1 MQSELKILMADDHK
15 MLRKGIKI
23 MLEFGPFKN
32 TKFIEVDNGIDALS
46 ILSQQRFDVVLLDL
60 NMPKMDGM
68 TLLRKLKAE
77 KIDAHVLVL
86 SSHCENNMIR
96 QTLDNGALGYL
107 LKDSGPEELF
117 KAIDTVR
124 KGQKYY
130 SNEVTQLILGAREKK
145 QDNGIYDEVL
155 TVREIQILKLI
166 VKDMSN
172 EQIADT
178 LSISKRTVEGHRRN
192 IRTKLKIKT
201 TTGLLKFG
209 LENGFLQS

>member
-1 MQSELKILMADDHK
+1 MQGELKILMADDHK

-145 QDNGIYDEVL
+145 QDNSIYDEVL
-155 TVREIQILKLI
+155 SVREIQILKLI

-178 LSISKRTVEGHRRN
+178 LNISKRTVEGHRRN

-209 LENGFLQS
+209 LENGFL

>member
-1 MQSELKILMADDHK
+1 MQSELKILMAENHK
-15 MLRKGIKI
+15 MFRKGIKL
-23 MLEFGPFKN
+23 MLEFSQFKN
-32 TKFIEVDNGIDALS
+32 TKVIEVDNGIDALAA
-46 ILSQQRFDVVLLDL
+46 LKQQRFDVTLLDL

-77 KIDAHVLVL
+77 NIDANVLVL

-145 QDNGIYDEVL
+145 QDNSIYDEVL
-155 TVREIQILKLI
+155 SVREIQILKLI

-178 LSISKRTVEGHRRN
+178 LNISKRTVEGHRRN

-209 LENGFLQS
+209 LENGFL

>member
-1 MQSELKILMADDHK
+1 MAALK
-15 MLRKGIKI
+15 
-23 MLEFGPFKN
+23 
-32 TKFIEVDNGIDALS
+32 
-46 ILSQQRFDVVLLDL
+46 QQRFDVTLLDL

-77 KIDAHVLVL
+77 NIEANVLVL

-96 QTLDNGALGYL
+96 ETLDNGALGYL

-178 LSISKRTVEGHRRN
+178 LNISKRTVEGHRRN

-209 LENGFLQS
+209 LENGFL

>member
-155 TVREIQILKLI
+155 TVREIQILI

-172 EQIADT
+172 EEIADT

-209 LENGFLQS
+209 LENGFL

>member
-1 MQSELKILMADDHK
+1 MQSELKILMAENHK
-15 MLRKGIKI
+15 MFRKGIKL
-23 MLEFGPFKN
+23 MLEFSQFKN
-32 TKFIEVDNGIDALS
+32 TKVIEVDNGIDALAA
-46 ILSQQRFDVVLLDL
+46 LKQQRFDVTLLDL

-77 KIDAHVLVL
+77 NIEANVLVL

-96 QTLDNGALGYL
+96 ETLDNGALGYL

-130 SNEVTQLILGAREKK
+130 SNEVTQLILGTREKK

-178 LSISKRTVEGHRRN
+178 LNISKRTVEGHRRN

-201 TTGLLKFG
+201 ATGLIKFG
-209 LENGFLQS
+209 LENGFL